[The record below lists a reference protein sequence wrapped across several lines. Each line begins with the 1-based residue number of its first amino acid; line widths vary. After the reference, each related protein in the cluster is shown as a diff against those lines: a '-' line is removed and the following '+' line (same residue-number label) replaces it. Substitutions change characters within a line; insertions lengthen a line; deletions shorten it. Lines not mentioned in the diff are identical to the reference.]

1 MVAGA
6 LACFGAGTA
15 MPQFQTLV
23 LDNLKSGQTV
33 ASPTRP
39 SSHSLADVAVKP
51 NALKVAEPKL
61 RESTSNASNLNA
73 VPDANGAAPPTTNSA
88 ERNASAANQ
97 SAPAAK
103 EAIAGLVAA
112 SVSVPRLFCAASLPR
127 MSSRA
132 LPTQVALL
140 PNQDF
145 ASSNDTT
152 HQARRYWGLA
162 KVPCDRLDL
171 ALG

>member
-51 NALKVAEPKL
+51 NASKVAEPKL

-103 EAIAGLVAA
+103 EAIAGVGVHAIRN
-112 SVSVPRLFCAASLPR
+112 VVPRVIPIASK
-127 MSSRA
+127 
-132 LPTQVALL
+132 
-140 PNQDF
+140 
-145 ASSNDTT
+145 
-152 HQARRYWGLA
+152 ARL
-162 KVPCDRLDL
+162 
-171 ALG
+171 